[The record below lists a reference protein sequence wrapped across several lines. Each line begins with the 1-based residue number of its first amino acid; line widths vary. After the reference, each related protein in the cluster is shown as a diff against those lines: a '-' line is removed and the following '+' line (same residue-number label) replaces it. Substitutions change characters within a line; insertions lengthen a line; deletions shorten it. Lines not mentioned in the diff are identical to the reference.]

1 MHNIVSLF
9 TIYLPYFVLVL
20 TLLVFVHEFGHY
32 WVGRRFGIH
41 AEVFSI
47 GFGPELLGWTDR
59 NGTRWKI
66 SAIPL
71 GGYVKFLGDSDPASA
86 THDGQ
91 AALSA
96 DQRKK
101 AFFTQ
106 PLYARAAVVLGGP
119 AANLIFAILLLTG
132 VFYAAGEP
140 YSPAIVAV
148 REGGP
153 AAKAGL
159 KSDDDILRINGKRVD
174 RFEDI
179 QDAQFLYLAQPMS
192 VEYRRGGKQYTTE
205 IVPQYCERTD
215 KYNNT
220 MRYGELGMD
229 QMIRPVVGGFVA
241 NSPAEAAGLKVGD
254 KLIEIDRQPV
264 DHFTHIPELI
274 GDRAG
279 QPVAIQYERDGHL
292 YTTTVVPEADKVT
305 DCTGKTK
312 TIGRLRIRPA
322 GVTELRQHDVLGAM
336 AAGTRHVWSITQM
349 FYTSMAQIVT
359 AARPVDELG
368 GPIRIAKAA
377 GEASYGG
384 WVGILQLVIALS
396 VVLGIFN
403 LLPVP
408 MLDGGHLAM
417 YLYEAVRGRPLG
429 VKAQELGLRIGFAL
443 VIGVALVA
451 TFNDIKL
458 ILRQFAL

>member
-1 MHNIVSLF
+1 MPNFVSLF

-20 TLLVFVHEFGHY
+20 TLLVFVHEYGHY
-32 WVGRRFGIH
+32 WVARRFGIH

-47 GFGPELLGWTDR
+47 GFGPELIGWTDR

-66 SAIPL
+66 SAVPL
-71 GGYVKFLGDSDPASA
+71 GGYVKFLGDSDAAST
-86 THDGQ
+86 THEDRP
-91 AALSA
+91 LPP
-96 DQRKK
+96 DQRRR

-119 AANLIFAILLLTG
+119 AANILFAILLLTG

-148 REGGP
+148 QADGP

-159 KSDDDILRINGKRVD
+159 QTGDEIVRLHGKRID

-179 QDAQFLYLAQPMS
+179 QDSQFLNLAAPMA
-192 VEYRRGGKQYTTE
+192 VEYRRGDKLRTTQ
-205 IVPQYCERTD
+205 IAPQFCERTD
-215 KYNNT
+215 KYQNT
-220 MRYGELGMD
+220 MRFGELGID
-229 QMIRPVVGGFVA
+229 PLIRPVVGGFVPT
-241 NSPAEAAGLKVGD
+241 SPAEAAGLKVGD
-254 KLIEIDRQPV
+254 VLIDIDGQPV

-274 GDRAG
+274 GARAG
-279 QPVAIQYERDGHL
+279 QPLKITYDREGRRYQ
-292 YTTTVVPEADKVT
+292 TTVVPEADKVT
-305 DCTGKTK
+305 DCNGKEK
-312 TIGRLRIRPA
+312 VLGRLRIRPA
-322 GVTELRQHDVLGAM
+322 SVTEFRSHDILGAM
-336 AAGTRHVWSITQM
+336 GAGARHVWSMTTM

-396 VVLGIFN
+396 VVLGVFN

-417 YLYEAVRGRPLG
+417 YLYEAVRGQPLG
-429 VKAQELGLRIGFAL
+429 LKAQEVGLKIGFAL
-443 VIGVALVA
+443 VIGMALVA

>member
-1 MHNIVSLF
+1 MQSIVNLF
-9 TIYLPYFVLVL
+9 TTYLPYFILVL

-59 NGTRWKI
+59 SGTRWKI

-71 GGYVKFLGDSDPASA
+71 GGYVKFLGDSDVSSA
-86 THDGQ
+86 VPSSEP
-91 AALSA
+91 LSN
-96 DQRKK
+96 DQERK

-119 AANLIFAILLLTG
+119 AANLLFALILLTG
-132 VFYAAGEP
+132 VFFVAGEP
-140 YSPAIVAV
+140 YSPPIVAV
-148 REGGP
+148 QTDGP
-153 AAKAGL
+153 AARAGL
-159 KSDDDILRINGKRVD
+159 HTGDEIVRLNGKSISRY
-174 RFEDI
+174 EDI
-179 QDAQFLYLAQPMS
+179 QDSQFLYWSKPMA
-192 VEYRRGGKQYTTE
+192 VDFRRGDKLMHTE
-205 IVPQYCERTD
+205 ISPEYCERTD

-229 QMIRPVVGGFVA
+229 QLIRPVVGGFIA
-241 NSPAEAAGLKVGD
+241 NSPAKAAGLKVGD
-254 KLIEIDRQPV
+254 LLIEIDGKPV
-264 DHFTHIPELI
+264 DYFSHIPELI

-279 QPVAIQYERDGHL
+279 KPVVVKYDRPDGTRHE
-292 YTTTVVPEADKVT
+292 TTVIPESDKILS
-305 DCTGKTK
+305 CSGQPQM
-312 TIGRLRIRPA
+312 IGRLRISPASVTEFRSHDVFGAMDA
-322 GVTELRQHDVLGAM
+322 GV
-336 AAGTRHVWSITQM
+336 RHVWGMTTM

-359 AARPVDELG
+359 ATRPVDELG

-384 WVGILQLVIALS
+384 WVGILNLVIALS
-396 VVLGIFN
+396 VVLGVFN

-417 YLYEAVRGRPLG
+417 YAYEALRGKPLG
-429 VKAQELGLRIGFAL
+429 LKAQEFGLKVGFAL
-443 VIGVALVA
+443 VVGMALLA

-458 ILRQFAL
+458 LLR